1 MDNILSELREIKE
14 LLKNLQ
20 PKEPSLT
27 DKRFERK
34 ARREG

>member
-1 MDNILSELREIKE
+1 MEQVLNELREIKE
-14 LLKNLQ
+14 LLKTLQ
-20 PKEPSLT
+20 PKEKSVT